1 MPNTIVARG
10 IAIDREI
17 DMTISSLSGSTP
29 QPPPQ
34 PDPAFRQAFQ
44 QLTSAIGSGDTKT
57 AQSAYATLQ
66 QLVQQ
71 SGKANSNDPMGKF
84 LAAIGNDLQKGDITT
99 AQSDLTSFQQARA
112 AHHPHADNDG
122 DAAGGGTLTKLG
134 QSSSSNIVDVSA

>member
-1 MPNTIVARG
+1 
-10 IAIDREI
+10 
-17 DMTISSLSGSTP
+17 MTISSLSGSTP

-71 SGKANSNDPMGKF
+71 SGKANSNDP
-84 LAAIGNDLQKGDITT
+84 IGNDLQKGDITT

>member
-1 MPNTIVARG
+1 
-10 IAIDREI
+10 
-17 DMTISSLSGSTP
+17 MTISSLSGSTP

-99 AQSDLTSFQQARA
+99 AQSDLTSFQQAAITNICRCGTFQQARA

>member
-1 MPNTIVARG
+1 
-10 IAIDREI
+10 
-17 DMTISSLSGSTP
+17 MTISSLSGSTP

-134 QSSSSNIVDVSA
+134 QSSS